1 MVNVSTF
8 SDPFSSLDE
17 LCVLGMKEQ
26 YLVNQSD
33 VVDSAAKAVKVVW
46 ASPRTLRHAPGVAS
60 ASAQKQ
66 RVLLALHPSSL
77 LLALAF

>member
-17 LCVLGMKEQ
+17 LCVLGMKQ
-26 YLVNQSD
+26 YLVKLSD
-33 VVDSAAKAVKVVW
+33 VVNSAAKAVKVVW